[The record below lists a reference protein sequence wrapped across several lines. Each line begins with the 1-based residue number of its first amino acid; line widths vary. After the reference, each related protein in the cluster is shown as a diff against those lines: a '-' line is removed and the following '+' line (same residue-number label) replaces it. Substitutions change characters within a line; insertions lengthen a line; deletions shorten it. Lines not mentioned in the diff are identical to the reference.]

1 MAINNINIKLACSVW
16 SDSISVLVPEIQKIH
31 LVRTGPTHH
40 PPATRGQSLD
50 TEMVGI
56 NINH

>member
-1 MAINNINIKLACSVW
+1 MTINNINIKIACSVW
-16 SDSISVLVPEIQKIH
+16 SDSISVLLPEIQKI
-31 LVRTGPTHH
+31 H

>member
-1 MAINNINIKLACSVW
+1 MAINNINIKIACSVW
-16 SDSISVLVPEIQKIH
+16 SDSISVLVQKIQKIH
-31 LVRTGPTHH
+31 LVRTGPTHQ

-50 TEMVGI
+50 TEMVRI